1 MNRTDDQIDAIVL
14 ARDILIKRS
23 SEYSRMADRNRNDSN
38 FHERLLTMSITY
50 HNAAAILTAALNEDW
65 ELLRN
70 YEGA

>member
-14 ARDILIKRS
+14 ARDIFIKRG
-23 SEYSRMADRNRNDSN
+23 SEYSWMANRDWDDSS
-38 FHERLLTMSITY
+38 FRKQLIAMSDTY
-50 HNAAAILTAALNEDW
+50 RNAAAILTAALNEDW

>member
-14 ARDILIKRS
+14 ARDIMLQR
-23 SEYSRMADRNRNDSN
+23 AN
-38 FHERLLTMSITY
+38 FYNHAAKFAHDDYLVRKLTFAAAY
-50 HNAAAILTAALNEDW
+50 ENAANILTAALNEDW

>member
-14 ARDILIKRS
+14 ARDIMLARWRHHRDTK
-23 SEYSRMADRNRNDSN
+23 NPNP
-38 FHERLLTMSITY
+38 ITVGM
-50 HNAAAILTAALNEDW
+50 AAAYESAADILTAALNEDW

>member
-23 SEYSRMADRNRNDSN
+23 SEYSWMANRNWDDNN
-38 FHERLLTMSITY
+38 FRKQLLIMSDTY